1 MKLKE
6 NTINNMK
13 KRSLVFILFSLFS
26 LCLFAQEKDRRA
38 ELDYNGRINEIS
50 ISPDE
55 RIFIVTNRGKIYCA
69 ENIYSS
75 FKTINHLFY
84 SIDSIDDYNSEYP
97 NLDRISFFNNDT
109 AVITGYI
116 QSSKKGYSNQNGY
129 YFTTNSAIDVK
140 NLCFDK
146 RGDEYIYDVF
156 SMSNGN
162 AWMGGSEGN
171 VYYTSNFGKSWK
183 KLNSPFVVPVS
194 LQSIYMIN
202 INEGIAGG
210 SYNRIYSTKDNW
222 KHYSKIETP
231 LDQKLYK
238 NHIRFLDNK
247 IYKIIAWNN
256 YYIVNQDGK
265 TFYTE
270 IDNIK
275 WKRFTL
281 NNIDIKHFEVDRTSN
296 NLFVVN
302 KENEV
307 IQFENFETYKIISLQ
322 KILGRIDDMKVVN
335 NTVYLVSSN
344 YPLCNKT
351 KISKINSKECFQTYL
366 FTEDKP
372 IEIKNKIINGM
383 NLQWTFN
390 DNYIYVTEIGK
401 QDWYREAQLNY
412 YIKDLSLQN
421 DSTAI
426 VWNGKDNYLYS
437 TSTKK
442 DILYYPKNP
451 LSSFLNYPI
460 NEIEIKEG
468 GSGDGYY
475 RSYLVNYNL
484 NDNLLTAKKLT
495 KENSIDSDDTK
506 FNNQV
511 SLVEIVEILKQFSNN
526 PQELPQLKDFNI
538 TEKDKKEYIL
548 LLDSLFYSKYSDYK
562 RLKKDSSFFYNIDE
576 FIDTLSQETFTNFIT
591 RDRDSWSTS
600 RRWFEI
606 NIINSN
612 NDTIQMLNY
621 WYKPNAY
628 YFPLT
633 IKYKE
638 QYINSYNLPLS
649 LLIKKLYP
657 FTDKFENKKLLL
669 DVVTYLYLK
678 NVYQ

>member
-1 MKLKE
+1 M
-6 NTINNMK
+6 
-13 KRSLVFILFSLFS
+13 
-26 LCLFAQEKDRRA
+26 
-38 ELDYNGRINEIS
+38 
-50 ISPDE
+50 
-55 RIFIVTNRGKIYCA
+55 
-69 ENIYSS
+69 
-75 FKTINHLFY
+75 
-84 SIDSIDDYNSEYP
+84 
-97 NLDRISFFNNDT
+97 
-109 AVITGYI
+109 
-116 QSSKKGYSNQNGY
+116 
-129 YFTTNSAIDVK
+129 
-140 NLCFDK
+140 
-146 RGDEYIYDVF
+146 
-156 SMSNGN
+156 
-162 AWMGGSEGN
+162 
-171 VYYTSNFGKSWK
+171 
-183 KLNSPFVVPVS
+183 
-194 LQSIYMIN
+194 
-202 INEGIAGG
+202 
-210 SYNRIYSTKDNW
+210 
-222 KHYSKIETP
+222 
-231 LDQKLYK
+231 
-238 NHIRFLDNK
+238 
-247 IYKIIAWNN
+247 
-256 YYIVNQDGK
+256 
-265 TFYTE
+265 
-270 IDNIK
+270 
-275 WKRFTL
+275 
-281 NNIDIKHFEVDRTSN
+281 
-296 NLFVVN
+296 
-302 KENEV
+302 
-307 IQFENFETYKIISLQ
+307 
-322 KILGRIDDMKVVN
+322 
-335 NTVYLVSSN
+335 
-344 YPLCNKT
+344 
-351 KISKINSKECFQTYL
+351 
-366 FTEDKP
+366 
-372 IEIKNKIINGM
+372 
-383 NLQWTFN
+383 
-390 DNYIYVTEIGK
+390 
-401 QDWYREAQLNY
+401 
-412 YIKDLSLQN
+412 QN

-591 RDRDSWSTS
+591 RDRDSWATS
-600 RRWFEI
+600 RSWFEI